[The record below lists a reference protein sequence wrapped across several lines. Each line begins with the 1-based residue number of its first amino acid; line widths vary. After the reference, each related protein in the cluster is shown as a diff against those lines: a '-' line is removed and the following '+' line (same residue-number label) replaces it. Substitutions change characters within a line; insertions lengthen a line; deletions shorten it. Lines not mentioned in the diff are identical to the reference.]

1 MTFHYR
7 YRKQIFI
14 ITVIVIVITAIT
26 GFGIYKYQ
34 TRPKKTIDTVNIKK
48 ESTKKNSL
56 LEKEQAEKMKEPE
69 EYMVDIKGEVV
80 TPGIYKLKKSSR
92 VIDVIEKAGGLTP
105 NADTTVIN
113 LSKKITDEMVIIIY
127 SKQEVKNWIK
137 TKEQEAYLQE
147 KCKASEE
154 GKVENDACLLDKKEE
169 TSTQTKVN
177 INTATKEELMTLSG
191 IGESK
196 AEEIMTY
203 RKSTPFKTIEDLKNV
218 SGIGDAT
225 YEQIK
230 NYITV

>member
-7 YRKQIFI
+7 YRKQILI
-14 ITVIVIVITAIT
+14 ITVIVTIIIAIA

-34 TRPKKTIDTVNIKK
+34 TRPKKTIDTVKIKK
-48 ESTKKNSL
+48 ETTKKDSDAPEEQQ
-56 LEKEQAEKMKEPE
+56 EKEIE

-92 VIDVIEKAGGLTP
+92 VIDVIEKAGGLTQ

-137 TKEQEAYLQE
+137 TKEQEDYLEE
-147 KCKASEE
+147 KCKISEE
-154 GKVENDACLLDKKEE
+154 GKVENDACLEGEKEG
-169 TSTQTKVN
+169 TSLQAKVN

-196 AEEIMTY
+196 AEEIITY

-230 NYITV
+230 NHITV

>member
-7 YRKQIFI
+7 YRKQILI
-14 ITVIVIVITAIT
+14 ITVIVTIIIAMT

-34 TRPKKTIDTVNIKK
+34 TRPKKTIDTVKIKK
-48 ESTKKNSL
+48 ETTKKDSAAKKVQP
-56 LEKEQAEKMKEPE
+56 EKEIE

-92 VIDVIEKAGGLTP
+92 VIDVIEKAGGLTQ

-137 TKEQEAYLQE
+137 TKEQEDYLEE
-147 KCKASEE
+147 KCKISEE
-154 GKVENDACLLDKKEE
+154 GKVENDACLEGEKEE
-169 TSTQTKVN
+169 TTFQTKVN

-196 AEEIMTY
+196 AEEIITY

-230 NYITV
+230 NHITV

>member
-1 MTFHYR
+1 M
-7 YRKQIFI
+7 
-14 ITVIVIVITAIT
+14 T

-34 TRPKKTIDTVNIKK
+34 TRPKKTIDTVKIKK
-48 ESTKKNSL
+48 ETTKKDSAAKKAQP
-56 LEKEQAEKMKEPE
+56 EKEIE

-80 TPGIYKLKKSSR
+80 TPGIYRLKKSSR
-92 VIDVIEKAGGLTP
+92 VIDVIEKAGGLTQ

-127 SKQEVKNWIK
+127 SKQEVKNWLK
-137 TKEQEAYLQE
+137 TKEQEDYLEE
-147 KCKASEE
+147 KCKISEE
-154 GKVENDACLLDKKEE
+154 GKVENDACLEDEKEE
-169 TSTQTKVN
+169 TTFQTKVN

-196 AEEIMTY
+196 AEEIITY

-230 NYITV
+230 NHITV

>member
-7 YRKQIFI
+7 YRKQILI
-14 ITVIVIVITAIT
+14 ITVIVTIIIAIA

-34 TRPKKTIDTVNIKK
+34 TRPKKTIDTVKIKK
-48 ESTKKNSL
+48 ETTKKDSAAKKVQP
-56 LEKEQAEKMKEPE
+56 EKEIE

-80 TPGIYKLKKSSR
+80 IPGIYKLKKSSR
-92 VIDVIEKAGGLTP
+92 VIDVIEKAGGLTQ

-137 TKEQEAYLQE
+137 TKEQEDYLEE
-147 KCKASEE
+147 KCKISEE
-154 GKVENDACLLDKKEE
+154 GKVENDACLEDEKEE
-169 TSTQTKVN
+169 TTFQTKVN

-196 AEEIMTY
+196 AEEIITY

-230 NYITV
+230 NHITV

>member
-7 YRKQIFI
+7 YRKQILI
-14 ITVIVIVITAIT
+14 ITVIVTIIIAMT

-34 TRPKKTIDTVNIKK
+34 TRPKKTIDTVKIKK
-48 ESTKKNSL
+48 ETTKKDSAAKKVQP
-56 LEKEQAEKMKEPE
+56 EKEIE

-80 TPGIYKLKKSSR
+80 IPGIYKLKKSSR
-92 VIDVIEKAGGLTP
+92 VIDVIEKAGGLTQ

-137 TKEQEAYLQE
+137 TKEQEDYLEE
-147 KCKASEE
+147 KCKISEE
-154 GKVENDACLLDKKEE
+154 GKVENDACLEDEKEE
-169 TSTQTKVN
+169 TTFQAKVN

-196 AEEIMTY
+196 AEEIITY

>member
-7 YRKQIFI
+7 YRKQILIAISIVTI
-14 ITVIVIVITAIT
+14 IIILT
-26 GFGIYKYQ
+26 GIGVYKYQ
-34 TRPKKTIDTVNIKK
+34 TRPKKKTIDTIKIAK
-48 ESTKKNSL
+48 ELKEKDTQQENTKVE
-56 LEKEQAEKMKEPE
+56 EK
-69 EYMVDIKGEVV
+69 EYMVDIKGEVI
-80 TPGIYKLKKSSR
+80 TPGIYKLKNSSR
-92 VIDVIEKAGGLTP
+92 VIDVIEKAGGLTQ

-137 TKEQEAYLQE
+137 TKEQEDYLEE
-147 KCKASEE
+147 KCKISEE
-154 GKVENDACLLDKKEE
+154 GKVENDACLEDEKEE
-169 TSTQTKVN
+169 TSLQAKVN

-196 AEEIMTY
+196 AEEIITY

-230 NYITV
+230 NHITV

>member
-7 YRKQIFI
+7 YRKQILI
-14 ITVIVIVITAIT
+14 ITVIVTIIIAIA

-34 TRPKKTIDTVNIKK
+34 TRPKKTIDTLKIKK
-48 ESTKKNSL
+48 ETTKKDSDAPEEQQ
-56 LEKEQAEKMKEPE
+56 EKEIE

-92 VIDVIEKAGGLTP
+92 VIDVIEKAGGLTQ

-137 TKEQEAYLQE
+137 TKEQEDYLEE
-147 KCKASEE
+147 KCKISEE
-154 GKVENDACLLDKKEE
+154 GKVENDACLEGEKEG
-169 TSTQTKVN
+169 TSLQAKVN

-196 AEEIMTY
+196 AEEIITY

-230 NYITV
+230 NHITV

>member
-7 YRKQIFI
+7 YRKQILT
-14 ITVIVIVITAIT
+14 ITVIVIIIIAMT

-34 TRPKKTIDTVNIKK
+34 TRPKKTIDTVKIKK
-48 ESTKKNSL
+48 ETTKKDSAAKKAQP
-56 LEKEQAEKMKEPE
+56 EKEIE

-80 TPGIYKLKKSSR
+80 TPGIYRLKKSSR
-92 VIDVIEKAGGLTP
+92 VIDVIEKAGGLTQ

-127 SKQEVKNWIK
+127 SKQEVKNWLK
-137 TKEQEAYLQE
+137 TKEQEDYLEE
-147 KCKASEE
+147 KCKISEE
-154 GKVENDACLLDKKEE
+154 GKVENDACLEDEKEE
-169 TSTQTKVN
+169 TTFQTKVN

-196 AEEIMTY
+196 AEEIITY

-218 SGIGDAT
+218 SGIGNAT

-230 NYITV
+230 NHITV

>member
-7 YRKQIFI
+7 YRKQILI
-14 ITVIVIVITAIT
+14 ITVIVTIIIAIA

-34 TRPKKTIDTVNIKK
+34 TRPKKTIDTVKIKK
-48 ESTKKNSL
+48 ETTKKDSAAKKVQP
-56 LEKEQAEKMKEPE
+56 EKEIE

-92 VIDVIEKAGGLTP
+92 VIDVIEKAGGLTQ

-137 TKEQEAYLQE
+137 TKEQEDYLEE
-147 KCKASEE
+147 KCKISEE
-154 GKVENDACLLDKKEE
+154 GKVENDACLEGEKEE
-169 TSTQTKVN
+169 TTFQTKVN

-196 AEEIMTY
+196 AEEIITY

-230 NYITV
+230 NHITV

>member
-7 YRKQIFI
+7 YRKQILI
-14 ITVIVIVITAIT
+14 ITVIVTIIIAMT

-34 TRPKKTIDTVNIKK
+34 TRPKKTIDTVKIKK
-48 ESTKKNSL
+48 ETTKKDSDAPEEQQ
-56 LEKEQAEKMKEPE
+56 EKEIE

-92 VIDVIEKAGGLTP
+92 VIDVIEKAGGLTQ

-137 TKEQEAYLQE
+137 TKEQEDYLEE
-147 KCKASEE
+147 KCKISEE
-154 GKVENDACLLDKKEE
+154 GKVENDACLEDEKEG
-169 TSTQTKVN
+169 TSLQTKVN

-196 AEEIMTY
+196 AEEIITY

-230 NYITV
+230 NHITV

>member
-7 YRKQIFI
+7 YRKQILT
-14 ITVIVIVITAIT
+14 ITVIVIIIIAMT

-34 TRPKKTIDTVNIKK
+34 TRPKKTIDTVKIKK
-48 ESTKKNSL
+48 ETTKKDSAAKKAQP
-56 LEKEQAEKMKEPE
+56 EKEIE

-80 TPGIYKLKKSSR
+80 TPGIYRLKKSSR
-92 VIDVIEKAGGLTP
+92 VIDVIEKAGGLTQ

-127 SKQEVKNWIK
+127 SKQEVKNWLK
-137 TKEQEAYLQE
+137 TKEQEDYLEE
-147 KCKASEE
+147 KCKISEE
-154 GKVENDACLLDKKEE
+154 GKVENDACLEDEKEE
-169 TSTQTKVN
+169 TTFQTKVN

-196 AEEIMTY
+196 AEEIITY

-230 NYITV
+230 NHITV

>member
-7 YRKQIFI
+7 YRKQILI
-14 ITVIVIVITAIT
+14 ITVIVTIIIAMT

-34 TRPKKTIDTVNIKK
+34 TRPKKTIDTVKIKK
-48 ESTKKNSL
+48 ETTKKDSDAPEVQQ
-56 LEKEQAEKMKEPE
+56 EKEIE

-92 VIDVIEKAGGLTP
+92 VIDVIEKAGGLTQ

-113 LSKKITDEMVIIIY
+113 LRKKIKDERVIIIY

-137 TKEQEAYLQE
+137 TKEQEDYLEE
-147 KCKASEE
+147 KCKISEE
-154 GKVENDACLLDKKEE
+154 GKVENDACLEDEKEE
-169 TSTQTKVN
+169 TSLQTKVN

-196 AEEIMTY
+196 AEEIITY

-230 NYITV
+230 NHITV

>member
-7 YRKQIFI
+7 YRKQILM
-14 ITVIVIVITAIT
+14 ITVIVTIIIAMT

-34 TRPKKTIDTVNIKK
+34 TRPKKTIDTVKIKK
-48 ESTKKNSL
+48 ETTKKDSTVTEEQP
-56 LEKEQAEKMKEPE
+56 EKEIE

-92 VIDVIEKAGGLTP
+92 VIDVIEKAGGLTQ

-137 TKEQEAYLQE
+137 TKEQEDYLEE
-147 KCKASEE
+147 KCKISEE
-154 GKVENDACLLDKKEE
+154 GKVENDACLEGEKEE
-169 TSTQTKVN
+169 TSSQTKVN

-196 AEEIMTY
+196 AEEIITY

-230 NYITV
+230 NHITV

>member
-7 YRKQIFI
+7 YRKQILM
-14 ITVIVIVITAIT
+14 ITVIVIIIIAVT

-34 TRPKKTIDTVNIKK
+34 TRPKKTIDTVKIKK
-48 ESTKKNSL
+48 ETTKKDSAAKKVQP
-56 LEKEQAEKMKEPE
+56 EKEIE

-80 TPGIYKLKKSSR
+80 IPGIYKLKKSSR
-92 VIDVIEKAGGLTP
+92 VIDVIEKAGGLTQ

-127 SKQEVKNWIK
+127 SKQEVKNWLK
-137 TKEQEAYLQE
+137 TKEQEDYLEE
-147 KCKASEE
+147 KCKISEE
-154 GKVENDACLLDKKEE
+154 GKVENDACLEDEKEE
-169 TSTQTKVN
+169 TTFQAKVN

-196 AEEIMTY
+196 AEEIITY

-230 NYITV
+230 NHITV

>member
-7 YRKQIFI
+7 YRKQILT
-14 ITVIVIVITAIT
+14 ITVIVIIIIAMT

-34 TRPKKTIDTVNIKK
+34 TRPKKTIDTVKIKK
-48 ESTKKNSL
+48 ETTKKDSAAKKAQP
-56 LEKEQAEKMKEPE
+56 EKEIE

-92 VIDVIEKAGGLTP
+92 VIDVIEKAGGLTQ

-127 SKQEVKNWIK
+127 SKQEVKNWLK
-137 TKEQEAYLQE
+137 TKEQEDYLEE
-147 KCKASEE
+147 KCKISEE
-154 GKVENDACLLDKKEE
+154 GKVENDACLEDEKEE
-169 TSTQTKVN
+169 TTFQTKVN

-196 AEEIMTY
+196 AEEIITY

-230 NYITV
+230 NHITV

>member
-7 YRKQIFI
+7 YRKQILM
-14 ITVIVIVITAIT
+14 ITVIVIIIIAVT

-34 TRPKKTIDTVNIKK
+34 TRRKKTIDTVKIKK
-48 ESTKKNSL
+48 ETTKKDSAAKKVQP
-56 LEKEQAEKMKEPE
+56 EKEIE

-92 VIDVIEKAGGLTP
+92 VIDVIEKAGGLTQ

-137 TKEQEAYLQE
+137 TKEQEDYLEE
-147 KCKASEE
+147 KCKISEE
-154 GKVENDACLLDKKEE
+154 GKVENDACLEDEKEE
-169 TSTQTKVN
+169 TTFQAKVN

-196 AEEIMTY
+196 AEEIITY

-230 NYITV
+230 NHITV

>member
-7 YRKQIFI
+7 YRKQILM
-14 ITVIVIVITAIT
+14 ITVMVIIIIAVT

-34 TRPKKTIDTVNIKK
+34 TRPKKTIDTVKIKK
-48 ESTKKNSL
+48 ETTKKDSAAKKVQP
-56 LEKEQAEKMKEPE
+56 EKEIE

-92 VIDVIEKAGGLTP
+92 VIDVIEKAGGLTQ

-137 TKEQEAYLQE
+137 TKEQEDYLEE
-147 KCKASEE
+147 KCKISEE
-154 GKVENDACLLDKKEE
+154 GKVENDACLEDEKEE
-169 TSTQTKVN
+169 TTFQAKVN

-196 AEEIMTY
+196 AEEIITY

-230 NYITV
+230 NHITV

>member
-7 YRKQIFI
+7 YRKQILI
-14 ITVIVIVITAIT
+14 ITVIVTIIIAMT

-34 TRPKKTIDTVNIKK
+34 TRPQKTIDTVKIKK
-48 ESTKKNSL
+48 ETTKKDSDAPEEQQ
-56 LEKEQAEKMKEPE
+56 EKEIE

-92 VIDVIEKAGGLTP
+92 VIDVIEKAGGLTQ

-137 TKEQEAYLQE
+137 TKEQEDYLEE
-147 KCKASEE
+147 KCKISEE
-154 GKVENDACLLDKKEE
+154 GKVENDACLEDEKEG
-169 TSTQTKVN
+169 TSLQAKVN

-196 AEEIMTY
+196 AEEIITY